1 MKRIG
6 CRLASILVLISAF
19 GLCLQ
24 TPSVGAEYE
33 LLLEMKVDE
42 SLIAV
47 GESVNFTLTLKN
59 IGTEKVTIFFSP
71 PLFDLFYWTAEGGFR
86 WSDGKFFI
94 LIVIELELEAN
105 ETHTETLQW
114 DLCQYKEEKYT
125 PPEPGEYKLIGT
137 CPPAGVVSQDPAKII
152 VTYCSDV
159 NKDLK
164 VDIQDLTIVAVAFG
178 SKRGDPSWNPTADL
192 DKSNAVNIIDV
203 TVAAKDYGKFLSPP
217 LLSE

>member
-1 MKRIG
+1 MKGIG
-6 CRLASILVLISAF
+6 YRLAYVFMLTTVLI
-19 GLCLQ
+19 LCLQ
-24 TPSVGAEYE
+24 TRAGSTEYT
-33 LLLEMKVDE
+33 LLLEMEVDE
-42 SLIAV
+42 SLIAA

-59 IGTEKVTIFFSP
+59 IGTENVTIFFSP
-71 PLFDLFYWTAEGGFR
+71 PLFDLFYWTAEGCFR

-178 SKRGDPSWNPTADL
+178 SKRGDPSWSPIADL
-192 DKSNAVNIIDV
+192 DKSNGVNIIDV
-203 TVAAKDYGKFLSPP
+203 TVAAKDYGKFLPPP